1 MQCPMCGERRAEAQL
16 YRVNGVTE
24 SIEHLC
30 RPCYFVLR
38 KSEHD
43 DWAYFKGAGRL
54 VLLYTILP
62 VAITAVLVW
71 LLASWIL

>member
-1 MQCPMCGERRAEAQL
+1 M
-16 YRVNGVTE
+16 
-24 SIEHLC
+24 
-30 RPCYFVLR
+30 LR
-38 KSEHD
+38 KSERD
-43 DWAYFKGAGRL
+43 EWAYFKGAGRL